1 MHYVWETCWIRLED
15 VLTETVELNE
25 TSWKRLQ
32 DTFARRFED
41 VSKMSWRCLE
51 DVFARPFEELLKSLE
66 DVLTRRLEHVL
77 KTYDQDKYIGL
88 DQDVFWRPRHSSW
101 LKTSSED
108 QDERRFQVVF
118 IKKNVCFALTALSI
132 VNHQMNWF
140 FFKKYRHSSG
150 LCNAKYS
157 IYDGS
162 YRWLQ
167 C

>member
-88 DQDVFWRPRHSSW
+88 DQDVFWRRMTKVNIFVLIEDIFWRPRRKTFSSRIHQEKCLFCPYSSQHSQ
-101 LKTSSED
+101 SS
-108 QDERRFQVVF
+108 DELILFQK
-118 IKKNVCFALTALSI
+118 I
-132 VNHQMNWF
+132 
-140 FFKKYRHSSG
+140 
-150 LCNAKYS
+150 
-157 IYDGS
+157 
-162 YRWLQ
+162 
-167 C
+167 